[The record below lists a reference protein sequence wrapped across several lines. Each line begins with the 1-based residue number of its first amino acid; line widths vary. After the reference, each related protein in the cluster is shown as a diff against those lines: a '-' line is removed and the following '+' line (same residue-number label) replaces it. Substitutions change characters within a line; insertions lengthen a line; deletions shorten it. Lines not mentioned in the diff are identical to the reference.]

1 MDTIL
6 CDSGVRKGATNEALG
21 IKHGVLRIG
30 GHLILGGI
38 TDQALG
44 IREGNK
50 GRGGAIAM
58 FVRDDLYT
66 VILPHTHTACS
77 GSQIDSDGGHLS
89 KNGMLN
95 GILSPFTDYST
106 EDADEAG
113 RTPVATEGNTDTS
126 VG

>member
-6 CDSGVRKGATNEALG
+6 GDSGVRKGATNEALG
-21 IKHGVLRIG
+21 IKHGILGIG

-44 IREGNK
+44 IREGDK
-50 GRGGAIAM
+50 GRCGAVAM

-95 GILSPFTDYST
+95 GS
-106 EDADEAG
+106 
-113 RTPVATEGNTDTS
+113 
-126 VG
+126 